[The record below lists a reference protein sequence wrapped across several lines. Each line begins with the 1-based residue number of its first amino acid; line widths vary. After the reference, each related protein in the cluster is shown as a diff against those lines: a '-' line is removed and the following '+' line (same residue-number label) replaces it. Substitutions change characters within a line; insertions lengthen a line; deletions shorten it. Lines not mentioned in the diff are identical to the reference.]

1 LPVTTV
7 VYCIGCGLAFW
18 FPFDVLLNV
27 SRGKVWNYTGK
38 DAVLDRLSSDA
49 WWAVKFV
56 LMLVG
61 IWLILGV

>member
-18 FPFDVLLNV
+18 FPFDVALNLM
-27 SRGKVWNYTGK
+27 RGRAWNYSGTI
-38 DAVLDRLSSDA
+38 AILDRFNSDA

-56 LMLVG
+56 LCCSG
-61 IWLILGV
+61 IWLIW